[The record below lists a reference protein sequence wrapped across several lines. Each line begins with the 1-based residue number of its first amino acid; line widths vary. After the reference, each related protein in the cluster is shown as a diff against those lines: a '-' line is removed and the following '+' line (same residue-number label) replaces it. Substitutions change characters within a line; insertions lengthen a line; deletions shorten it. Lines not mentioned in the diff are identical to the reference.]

1 MHHPKKRKG
10 PANPERAFGL
20 SVGTVLL
27 LIAAFLLWRERVLPA
42 QIVGG
47 IGAALVVLGYLRPML
62 LKYPSA
68 AWWKF
73 ALVLAHVNAR
83 IILTLI
89 FALVLTPIGLC
100 WRLIGRDP
108 LARRRRNWPGW
119 SPYPARYRDTDHY
132 KKMY

>member
-1 MHHPKKRKG
+1 MAEKKRKG

-20 SVGTVLL
+20 SVGTVLV
-27 LIAAFLLWRERVLPA
+27 LIAAFLWWRGYGVVVPV
-42 QIVGG
+42 VGAT
-47 IGAALVVLGYLRPML
+47 GAVLVVLGYLRPAL

-73 ALVLAHVNAR
+73 ALVLGHINAR

-89 FALVLTPIGLC
+89 FALVLTPIGLI

-108 LARRRRNWPGW
+108 LTVRRRSWTGW
-119 SPYPARYRDTDHY
+119 SAYPTRYRDANHY
-132 KKMY
+132 KRMY

>member
-1 MHHPKKRKG
+1 MAEKKKKG

-20 SVGTVLL
+20 SVGAVLL
-27 LIAAFLLWRERVLPA
+27 LIAAFLWWRGYGVA
-42 QIVGG
+42 VQVVGG
-47 IGAALVVLGYLRPML
+47 IGAVLLVLGYLRPSL

-68 AWWKF
+68 AWWAF
-73 ALVLAHVNAR
+73 ALMLGHINAR

-89 FALVLTPIGLC
+89 FVLVLTPIGLL

-119 SPYPARYRDTDHY
+119 SPYPPRYRDTDHY
-132 KKMY
+132 TRMY

>member
-1 MHHPKKRKG
+1 VSRHRG

-27 LIAAFLLWRERVLPA
+27 LIASYLAWRGYALATP
-42 QIVGG
+42 IVGA
-47 IGAALVVLGYLRPML
+47 IGVMLVVFGYMRPTL

-68 AWWKF
+68 AWWRF
-73 ALVLAHVNAR
+73 ALVLGHINAR

-89 FALVLTPIGLC
+89 FALVLTPIGLI

-108 LARRRRNWPGW
+108 LTRRRRNWPGW

-132 KKMY
+132 KRMY